1 MKLRRMKLRCTKKCT
16 IFWATLYGLVIG
28 PLLVLQL
35 RGFLSHL
42 AKIGGPAAIDL
53 DLLRVTLITEEQVG
67 ESVLAVSR

>member
-1 MKLRRMKLRCTKKCT
+1 
-16 IFWATLYGLVIG
+16 
-28 PLLVLQL
+28 VLQL